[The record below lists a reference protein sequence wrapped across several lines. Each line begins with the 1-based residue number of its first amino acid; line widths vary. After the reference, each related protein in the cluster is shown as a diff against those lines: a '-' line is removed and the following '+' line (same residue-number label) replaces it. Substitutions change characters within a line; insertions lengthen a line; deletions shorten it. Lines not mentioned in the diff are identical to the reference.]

1 VGWLVYFG
9 KLYVEKGMDALDEAK
24 ALGVR
29 MVKSEL
35 DEVFTRSPYYRYIMK
50 AIATL
55 GKARWRNIMDYVMAQ
70 TGRRL
75 TNATISRDLKNLAKM
90 GFIERQGDEYR
101 IIDPMVRY
109 AMLGE
114 Y

>member
-1 VGWLVYFG
+1 
-9 KLYVEKGMDALDEAK
+9 
-24 ALGVR
+24 
-29 MVKSEL
+29 
-35 DEVFTRSPYYRYIMK
+35 MK

-90 GFIERQGDEYR
+90 GFIERQGDECR

>member
-1 VGWLVYFG
+1 MAPAEALATTTYLSALVPG
-9 KLYVEKGMDALDEAK
+9 LLIPGTM
-24 ALGVR
+24 GI
-29 MVKSEL
+29 
-35 DEVFTRSPYYRYIMK
+35 SP
-50 AIATL
+50 L
-55 GKARWRNIMDYVMAQ
+55 GKAGWRNIMDYVMAQ

-75 TNATISRDLKNLAKM
+75 TNAAISRDLKNLVKI

>member
-1 VGWLVYFG
+1 
-9 KLYVEKGMDALDEAK
+9 
-24 ALGVR
+24 
-29 MVKSEL
+29 
-35 DEVFTRSPYYRYIMK
+35 
-50 AIATL
+50 
-55 GKARWRNIMDYVMAQ
+55 MDYVMAQ

-75 TNATISRDLKNLAKM
+75 TNAAISRDLKNLVKI
-90 GFIERQGDEYR
+90 GFIERQGDEHR